1 MATLIDLRRRIKS
14 VKNTRQLT
22 KAMKSVSAAKLK
34 RAQTQVYK
42 TRPFSEKLGKI
53 LSNIKAKNP
62 NLKNLYFE
70 AKEKEEKVD
79 LVVITGDKGL
89 CGAFN
94 SNTIKYYYEK
104 KRELEESGVKVNL
117 ISIGKKGYDFFK
129 FKGEKVIEVYKDF
142 FMKLDYLKSKE
153 ISENI
158 ISHFTGFKEEGDK
171 KEAIEEDKKVDAIYI
186 IYNKFYSVSK
196 SELVFEKFLPIQ
208 PMEIED
214 DEEKVLEYEFEPSV
228 EEIFDNIIPLYLKN
242 YFYKV
247 LLESAAS
254 EHASRMLAMDLATR
268 NASDMI
274 DSLTLTMNKIRQ
286 AAITKEILEITTA
299 TEAMKK

>member
-62 NLKNLYFE
+62 ELKNVFFE
-70 AKEKEEKVD
+70 SNAKEEKVD

-94 SNTIKYYYEK
+94 SNTIKFYYEK
-104 KRELEESGVKVNL
+104 KRELEEEGLEVNL

-129 FKGEKVIEVYKDF
+129 FKGERVVEVYKDF

-158 ISHFTGFKEEGDK
+158 ISHFLGVDSKGES
-171 KEAIEEDKKVDAIYI
+171 IEEEKKVDAIYL
-186 IYNKFYSVSK
+186 IYNKFYSVSR

-208 PMEIED
+208 PIEIED
-214 DEEKVLEYEFEPSV
+214 EEEKVLEYEFEPSV
-228 EEIFDNIIPLYLKN
+228 EEIFNEIIPLYLKN